1 MDNNEKLETFNY
13 PSEKG
18 IIIELNGK
26 KILLSER
33 DSGLIISLRAKPSE
47 FRIELLN
54 LTIVELDAY
63 VKSERMKIADSFRK
77 MFEDKCSFRET
88 GDLVSWKELL
98 RSGLELSDDIT
109 PRRLIQQI
117 ENGTITIEFTI
128 ELLDQ
133 ILDTVK
139 LNC

>member
-1 MDNNEKLETFNY
+1 MDNSEKLEIFNY
-13 PSEKG
+13 PSEKS
-18 IIIELNGK
+18 IVIELDGK
-26 KILLSER
+26 KIVLNDR
-33 DSGLIISLRAKPSE
+33 DSGLIISLRAKPSA

-77 MFEDKCSFRET
+77 MFENKCSFRET

-98 RSGLELSDDIT
+98 RSGLELPDDIT

-117 ENGTITIEFTI
+117 ENGTITIEFTM